1 MFCLQNL
8 QPSLLATAGNIRGS
22 STGSLSVLG
31 LRPSSTLA
39 QLCALCTFGVSHS
52 STGSCPQSCFSFRPL
67 GADLKGIIAFVL

>member
-39 QLCALCTFGVSHS
+39 QLCALCTLECPIPPLVHAPRAAFHS
-52 STGSCPQSCFSFRPL
+52 GLLVQT
-67 GADLKGIIAFVL
+67 